1 MDLALL
7 NTFRTVAEEGSFS
20 RAAQRLLRTQPAI
33 SLALKRLEAELG
45 ATLIDRSSKQL
56 TLTDAGRL
64 TLEYCERFDGVD
76 RDLRTAI
83 AELRD
88 LEAGR
93 LSIGANES
101 TALYLLDSIVEF
113 RSEHPGVHI
122 ELRRSLSSRI
132 PEELLRGSLE
142 MGAVSYDPGDDRI
155 GAREIYNDRLAFVV
169 SPRHRLARKKRV
181 SIRDLGEEVF
191 IAHNVAG
198 PYRRRVIEAFQ
209 QHHVP
214 LNMSIEMPTIE
225 TIRRFVELN
234 LGVAFLPHMC
244 VRREIEAKSL
254 REVPVDE
261 VQMERKIRLIYPAKR
276 RLSHAAEA
284 FLRLVSDSTGRNG

>member
-7 NTFRTVAEEGSFS
+7 NTFRTIAEEGSFS
-20 RAAQRLLRTQPAI
+20 RAAQRLLRTQPAV
-33 SLALKRLEAELG
+33 SLALKRLETELG

-56 TLTDAGRL
+56 SLTDAGRL
-64 TLEYCERFDGVD
+64 TLEYCDRFDGVD

-101 TALYLLDSIVEF
+101 TALYLLDRIVDF
-113 RSEHPGVHI
+113 RTSHPGVHI

-132 PEELLRGSLE
+132 PDDLLRGTLE

-155 GAREIYNDRLAFVV
+155 AMKEIYSDRLAFVV
-169 SPRHRLARKKRV
+169 SPKHRYARKKRV
-181 SIRDLGEEVF
+181 TIEELGKEVF
-191 IAHNVAG
+191 IAHNVSG
-198 PYRRRVIEAFQ
+198 PYRSRVIEAFQ
-209 QHHVP
+209 EHHVP
-214 LNMSIEMPTIE
+214 LNISIEMPTIE
-225 TIRRFVELN
+225 TIRSLVELD
-234 LGVAFLPHMC
+234 LGVAFLPYMC
-244 VRREIEAKSL
+244 VRREIEAKTL
-254 REVPVDE
+254 REVRVDE
-261 VQMERKIRLIYPAKR
+261 VQMERKIRLIYPARR

-284 FLRLVSDSTGRNG
+284 FLGLVSQARA